1 MEGAKGGKKRHKQH
15 HQETTITTNGNGGI
29 SKQVGSSGVVRVTTA
44 TGSSKHQARPPTD
57 HIEKLLKE
65 TCPNHTYPVKHK
77 LRDCSIMKSF
87 MTSGSLPEAWKLM
100 RSPMRATQH
109 PFPEKTRS

>member
-29 SKQVGSSGVVRVTTA
+29 SKQVGSSGVVRVTAA
-44 TGSSKHQARPPTD
+44 TGSSKRQARPPTD
-57 HIEKLLKE
+57 HFEKLLKE
-65 TCPNHTYPVKHK
+65 TCLNHTNPVKHK